1 MWSNLLIAL
10 LILAAMLYL
19 VVPVIVYQRFQ
30 FPFRQEA
37 RPAFPGSVPAEG
49 WRFFDRVASALSD
62 EGFVRSQP
70 FFPPAV
76 TGTIGVAMLLVN
88 RRRGDSALAA
98 LLYAAKAGRLTL
110 KVEYVEFLT
119 LFDDGTAVLTSNS
132 EALSSFPPTRGR
144 DAVALPQLS
153 SPSRLYAAHVKRAAQ
168 SGAPSRGRIVPEVG
182 EEVRFGVE
190 QVIDAVARQT
200 GTGYMEERAGAYR
213 PTLYGAVAMVWKELP
228 PLKQVRWLLHRR
240 RAARVLRELRLDG

>member
-1 MWSNLLIAL
+1 MWPSLLIAVL
-10 LILAAMLYL
+10 VLAVMLYL
-19 VVPVIVYQRFQ
+19 VAPVIVYQTFQ

-37 RPAFPGSVPAEG
+37 RPAFPGSVPGEG
-49 WRFFDRVASALSD
+49 WKFFDRVASSLAD
-62 EGFVRSQP
+62 EGFVRSPP

-76 TGTIGVAMLLVN
+76 AGTIAVAMLLVN

-98 LLYAAKAGRLTL
+98 LLYASRKGVLHL
-110 KVEYVEFLT
+110 KLQQVEFLT
-119 LFDDGTAVLTSNS
+119 LFDDGRAVLTSNN
-132 EALSSFPPTRGR
+132 EALSSFPAVPGR
-144 DAVALPQLS
+144 DAVALPQLG

-168 SGAPSRGRIVPEVG
+168 SGALSRGRIVPEVG
-182 EEVRFGVE
+182 QEVRFGVE

-228 PLKQVRWLLHRR
+228 PLKQLRWLLHRR
-240 RAARVLRELRLDG
+240 RAARVLSELRLDE